1 MLFFFLRK
9 FSVSTSFVHVIV
21 VISLSGISVESYML
35 YCPRFYLINLIYFHR
50 FPGGISNLPD
60 PSAIS
65 AEVGNSLASSILE
78 A

>member
-9 FSVSTSFVHVIV
+9 FSVSTRFVHVI

-35 YCPRFYLINLIYFHR
+35 YYPRFYLINLIFFHR

>member
-9 FSVSTSFVHVIV
+9 FSVSTRFVHVI

-35 YCPRFYLINLIYFHR
+35 YYPRFYFINLIYFHR

>member
-1 MLFFFLRK
+1 MFFFFLRK

-21 VISLSGISVESYML
+21 VISLSGISVDSYML
-35 YCPRFYLINLIYFHR
+35 YYPRFYLINLIYFHR

-60 PSAIS
+60 PSIN

>member
-35 YCPRFYLINLIYFHR
+35 YYPRLGKVLFDKSDLFST
-50 FPGGISNLPD
+50 FPGGNFKFAGSFSNKC
-60 PSAIS
+60 
-65 AEVGNSLASSILE
+65 
-78 A
+78 

>member
-9 FSVSTSFVHVIV
+9 FSVSTRFVHVI

-35 YCPRFYLINLIYFHR
+35 YYPRFYLINLIYFHR